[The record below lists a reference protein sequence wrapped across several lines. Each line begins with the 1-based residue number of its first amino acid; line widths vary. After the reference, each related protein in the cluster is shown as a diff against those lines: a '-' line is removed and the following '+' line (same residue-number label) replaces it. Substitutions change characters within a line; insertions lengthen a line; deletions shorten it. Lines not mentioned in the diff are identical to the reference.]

1 MGVDMS
7 FNFNA
12 DEIFQMGVQIEA
24 NGQKFYETV
33 AKSTPDPSAQ
43 KIFLDLGR
51 WESEHIELFKKLR
64 QRLPASAKQEDLFD
78 PNQELHLYLKA
89 TADSHVFIRNKDI
102 PELAAK
108 CKTSLQALDL
118 AVAFE
123 KDSVVFYTTM
133 KKLVPEHLGKS
144 EIDTLID
151 EEISQIFILTQ
162 KRKELE
168 TQTG

>member
-1 MGVDMS
+1 MS

-12 DEIFQMGVQIEA
+12 DEIFQMGAQIEA
-24 NGQKFYETV
+24 NGQTFYEAV
-33 AKSTPDPSAQ
+33 AKSTPDPSAK

-51 WESEHIELFKKLR
+51 WESEHIKLFTKLR
-64 QRLPASAKQEDLFD
+64 QRLPASASQDDLFD

-89 TADSHVFIRNKDI
+89 AADSHVFIKNKDI
-102 PELAAK
+102 PELAAR
-108 CKTSLQALDL
+108 CKTSIQALDL
-118 AVAFE
+118 AVSFE
-123 KDSVVFYTTM
+123 KDSIVFYTTM

-151 EEISQIFILTQ
+151 EEISHILILTR
-162 KRKELE
+162 KKKELE

>member
-1 MGVDMS
+1 MS

-12 DEIFQMGVQIEA
+12 DEIFQMGVQIEE
-24 NGQKFYETV
+24 NGKKFYETV

-43 KIFLDLGR
+43 KIFLDLAR
-51 WESEHIELFKKLR
+51 WESEHVELFKKLR
-64 QRLPASAKQEDLFD
+64 KRLPAAATKEDLFD

-89 TADSHVFIRNKDI
+89 TADSHVFIRNQDI
-102 PELAAK
+102 PNLAAQ
-108 CKTSLQALDL
+108 CKTPVQALDL

-133 KKLVPEHLGKS
+133 KKLVPEHLGKG

-151 EEISQIFILTQ
+151 EEISHLYILTQ
-162 KRKELE
+162 KKKELE

>member
-1 MGVDMS
+1 MS

-12 DEIFQMGVQIEA
+12 DEIFQMGVQIET

-33 AKSTPDPSAQ
+33 AKSTLDPSAQ
-43 KIFLDLGR
+43 KIFLDLAR
-51 WESEHIELFKKLR
+51 WESEHVELFKKLR
-64 QRLPASAKQEDLFD
+64 KRLPAAATKEDLFD

-108 CKTSLQALDL
+108 CKTPVEALDF
-118 AVAFE
+118 AVVFE

-133 KKLVPEHLGKS
+133 KKLVPEHLGKG

-151 EEISQIFILTQ
+151 EEISHLYILTQ
-162 KRKELE
+162 KKKDLE
-168 TQTG
+168 NQTA

>member
-1 MGVDMS
+1 MS

-12 DEIFQMGVQIEA
+12 DEIFQMGVQIET

-33 AKSTPDPSAQ
+33 AKSTLDPSAR
-43 KIFLDLGR
+43 KIFSDLAR

-64 QRLPASAKQEDLFD
+64 KRLPAAATQEDLFD

-108 CKTSLQALDL
+108 CKTPVEALDF
-118 AVAFE
+118 AVVFE

-133 KKLVPEHLGKS
+133 KKLVPEHLGKG

-151 EEISQIFILTQ
+151 EEISHIYILTQ
-162 KRKELE
+162 KKKDLE
-168 TQTG
+168 NQKG